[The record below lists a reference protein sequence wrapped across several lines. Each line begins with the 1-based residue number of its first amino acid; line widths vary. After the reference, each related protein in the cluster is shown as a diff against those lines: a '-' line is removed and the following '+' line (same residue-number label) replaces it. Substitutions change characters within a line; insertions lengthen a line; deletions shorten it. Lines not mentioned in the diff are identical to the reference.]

1 MSSTGKRITRE
12 QAEQMVD
19 SWSDEKVLCMIS
31 LLEAALYK
39 KETLTCELPVC
50 QPQNLQT
57 AGFPHL

>member
-1 MSSTGKRITRE
+1 MNSTGNTITKE

-19 SWSDEKVLCMIS
+19 SWSDEKVLCMIA
-31 LLEAALYK
+31 LLEAALNK
-39 KETLTCELPVC
+39 KKKITCELPVC